1 MHNLHFNNFYECLFQ
16 HVTAILL
23 VLWIT
28 SVMRKQGS
36 ANAEQIHMVGNV
48 ISVNLVFG
56 TSPIANVVSAMGM
69 QIYVTLVQEPV
80 AVAEILHLATI
91 VTGDYFVI
99 FILVM

>member
-1 MHNLHFNNFYECLFQ
+1 MI
-16 HVTAILL
+16 AILL

-36 ANAEQIHMVGNV
+36 ANAEQIRMVGNV

-56 TSPIANVVSAMGM
+56 TSLIANAVSAMDM

-80 AVAEILHLATI
+80 AVAGIQHLVTI
-91 VTGDYFVI
+91 VTGDYSKIFV
-99 FILVM
+99 LVM